1 MAPPRRAYLV
11 LTIMFLGL
19 SPRPASTKA
28 STGVE
33 LVSASGTPVRV
44 NAHQARSHSVL
55 AFTACQLP
63 TSCAWSLCFEVSDRF
78 DLLYAPKTL
87 GWMYTVQLASLS
99 LEFEKL
105 SSAQVPSEASL
116 GASHLPVN
124 HWLGVQVFASS
135 SARAKQQLVLPW
147 TLPNHLC
154 SSLSAA
160 KVILSPVDSQLATD
174 PVPQLARFTS
184 SAKAEAGSLA
194 VYTCPQPIRVTT
206 EVSGMVLTSDVPQY
220 THAALQLLSYL
231 RHPTLHS
238 PATPQLPAAV
248 DDTQVII
255 NIFTRSHAAGLPG
268 SEGPCWL
275 DVQDTVTCKTG
286 LYKPGTSIAS
296 AAPPPTA
303 VALQP
308 WVQRTNLI
316 RDDLM
321 YGMCL
326 IEDTLVS
333 NKSFTSRPDGA
344 VLTGQFT
351 LNAQGI
357 ARYSNYMQSIAAL
370 VADFNLTMTRVL
382 SSV

>member
-1 MAPPRRAYLV
+1 
-11 LTIMFLGL
+11 
-19 SPRPASTKA
+19 
-28 STGVE
+28 
-33 LVSASGTPVRV
+33 
-44 NAHQARSHSVL
+44 
-55 AFTACQLP
+55 
-63 TSCAWSLCFEVSDRF
+63 
-78 DLLYAPKTL
+78 
-87 GWMYTVQLASLS
+87 MYTVQLASLS

-116 GASHLPVN
+116 GANHLPVN

-135 SARAKQQLVLPW
+135 SARAKQQLVLTW
-147 TLPNHLC
+147 TKQAATVVLLLRSN
-154 SSLSAA
+154 SRDVASWLS
-160 KVILSPVDSQLATD
+160 TD
-174 PVPQLARFTS
+174 PVPQLARSTP

-206 EVSGMVLTSDVPQY
+206 VVSGMVLTSDVPQY

-231 RHPTLHS
+231 RHPTLHT

-248 DDTQVII
+248 SDTQVII
-255 NIFTRSHAAGLPG
+255 NKMFPG
-268 SEGPCWL
+268 SEGACWL
-275 DVQDTVTCKTG
+275 NVQDTVTCTTG
-286 LYKPGTSIAS
+286 WYKPGTSIAS

-316 RDDLM
+316 MDDLM

-357 ARYSNYMQSIAAL
+357 ARYSNYMSSFTLLNLQSIAAS